1 MIHFLW
7 KISFWTHIIRIS
19 LIIAMLW
26 SIFEGNWAIL
36 FVIILTFLFTYIHLV
51 FKKYDIII
59 PQVFQFIIIFFIY
72 SSLFLGDI
80 NEFYYLFPWWDI
92 VLHSFSGIALGFIGF
107 LIPYTFYK
115 IREFKAPPIMIVLFG
130 FCFAVTLGTLW
141 EITEFIL
148 DSFFNLNMQKARDLV
163 DINGIINSREGV
175 KDTMNDL
182 VLDTLGAFFASV
194 FGYFYLVGGEKS
206 FIYKKLIEIF
216 EKSNNYFEHK
226 KEKFFNK

>member
-1 MIHFLW
+1 MW
-7 KISFWTHIIRIS
+7 W
-19 LIIAMLW
+19 A
-26 SIFEGNWAIL
+26 IFEWNWAIL
-36 FVIILTFLFTYIHLV
+36 FVIILTFLFTYIHLL
-51 FKKYDIII
+51 FKRYDIII

-92 VLHSFSGIALGFIGF
+92 VLHSFAWIALWFIGF

-115 IREFKAPPIMIVLFG
+115 IREFKAPPIMIVLFW
-130 FCFAVTLGTLW
+130 FCFAVTLWTLW

-163 DINGIINSREGV
+163 DINWIINSREWV

-182 VLDTLGAFFASV
+182 ILDTLWAFFASI
-194 FGYFYLVGGEKS
+194 FWYFYLIWWEKL

-226 KEKFFNK
+226 KTNFFNK

>member
-1 MIHFLW
+1 
-7 KISFWTHIIRIS
+7 
-19 LIIAMLW
+19 MLW
-26 SIFEGNWAIL
+26 SIFEWNWAIL

-72 SSLFLGDI
+72 SSLFLWDI

-92 VLHSFSGIALGFIGF
+92 VLHSFSWIALWFIGF

-115 IREFKAPPIMIVLFG
+115 IREFKAPPIMIVLFW
-130 FCFAVTLGTLW
+130 FCFAVTLWTLW

-163 DINGIINSREGV
+163 DINWIINSREWV

-182 VLDTLGAFFASV
+182 VLDTLWAFFASV
-194 FGYFYLVGGEKS
+194 FWYFYLVWWEKS